1 MKILLDMNLLP
12 AWVSFLTDAGHEAI
26 RWSTVGAPDAHD
38 VEVMSWAA
46 AHGHVVPTSDLDF
59 GAILAATQVRRPSVV
74 QLRTD
79 ILTFEA
85 IGTILLAALRQLDEK
100 LSNGALV
107 SIEPARARLR
117 ILPLKD

>member
-1 MKILLDMNLLP
+1 M
-12 AWVSFLTDAGHEAI
+12 
-26 RWSTVGAPDAHD
+26 
-38 VEVMSWAA
+38 
-46 AHGHVVPTSDLDF
+46 PTSDLDF

-85 IGTILLAALRQLDEK
+85 IGTILLAALRQLDEE

-107 SIEPARARLR
+107 SIEPARARVR
-117 ILPLKD
+117 ILPLTD